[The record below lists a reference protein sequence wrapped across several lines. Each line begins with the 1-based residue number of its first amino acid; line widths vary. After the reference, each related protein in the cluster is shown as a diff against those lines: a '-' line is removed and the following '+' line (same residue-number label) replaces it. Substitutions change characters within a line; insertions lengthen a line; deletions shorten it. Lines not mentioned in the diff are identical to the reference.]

1 MLYFWLT
8 VCTGAGVV
16 MMGGVCRNCSENT
29 FAGADDANCT
39 GCPEGSTTNGATG
52 SVSIDDCGK

>member
-29 FAGADDANCT
+29 FAGVGDANCT
-39 GCPEGSTTNGATG
+39 RCPEGSTTNGATG